1 MMLSFF
7 NGKKSLEQA
16 IFEISSFFDLPEKN
30 ISNLISIYIENK
42 KEVTIEYE
50 GQYFEFPKNVLIEN
64 KNGNFCNYNPEEF
77 IIEGELDLITERLF
91 LPLDLT
97 FMVTNK
103 CITNCVYCYAD
114 RKTNYLPL
122 NFEQIIK
129 IIKESKDIKI
139 RNFDLNGGELFLY
152 ENWFELLENL
162 TNNGFYPYISTKIP
176 INIDTIKKIKKLG
189 FTTIQFSI
197 DSLNVNVLKKT
208 LGVAD
213 NYIIKLKE
221 TIINCK
227 KENLKIRINTVI
239 TNINSNIE
247 ELNKLILFLSKFDN
261 IEHVNI
267 TMAGYSIY
275 LGEEKYKNYRA
286 NRDDILKI
294 EQFVKKI
301 KYENIINID
310 FNGYAQIDEY
320 INDDVLFKRE
330 NFSKRAKC
338 TGNIEN
344 FYILPDGK
352 VTICEELYWNSNFII
367 GDLTKQSIME
377 VWNSSKAMGL
387 FNLSK
392 EMVQDKSKC
401 KICKE
406 FENCHKVPGV
416 CWKLVVEAYG
426 NENWTYPD
434 PRCPYSPPPQN
445 VFFIE

>member
-247 ELNKLILFLSKFDN
+247 ELN
-261 IEHVNI
+261 
-267 TMAGYSIY
+267 
-275 LGEEKYKNYRA
+275 
-286 NRDDILKI
+286 
-294 EQFVKKI
+294 
-301 KYENIINID
+301 
-310 FNGYAQIDEY
+310 
-320 INDDVLFKRE
+320 
-330 NFSKRAKC
+330 
-338 TGNIEN
+338 
-344 FYILPDGK
+344 
-352 VTICEELYWNSNFII
+352 
-367 GDLTKQSIME
+367 
-377 VWNSSKAMGL
+377 
-387 FNLSK
+387 
-392 EMVQDKSKC
+392 
-401 KICKE
+401 
-406 FENCHKVPGV
+406 
-416 CWKLVVEAYG
+416 
-426 NENWTYPD
+426 
-434 PRCPYSPPPQN
+434 
-445 VFFIE
+445 